1 MLNKAFSTSSWHVSW
16 KGLLMDNFRPSTSY
30 QNYGSDSVFKQFDD
44 VSRIWEKKYNFAD
57 LFQSIICRF
66 LVHPKLE
73 TVQYIRQKRKKKLMS
88 SFLHQ
93 KHSTD
98 ALVINL
104 FSDEEGYLHK
114 DWFDVQKEEYRK
126 QYTDYNISST
136 GLTFSV
142 ATLRRSARHAWHTRK
157 IHPENDKRYNKR
169 RKCDIKVGK
178 STWWQSKSYLN
189 G

>member
-73 TVQYIRQKRKKKLMS
+73 TVQYIRQKKEKKTHVI
-88 SFLHQ
+88 F
-93 KHSTD
+93 STSKTFHGC
-98 ALVINL
+98 AGNQFIFRWRRL
-104 FSDEEGYLHK
+104 FTQGLIRRTEGG
-114 DWFDVQKEEYRK
+114 VQKTVHGLQYLVYRV
-126 QYTDYNISST
+126 NIQRGDTPKKCQTRLTHSENSS
-136 GLTFSV
+136 
-142 ATLRRSARHAWHTRK
+142 RK
-157 IHPENDKRYNKR
+157 RQKI
-169 RKCDIKVGK
+169 
-178 STWWQSKSYLN
+178 
-189 G
+189 